1 MTRRALF
8 GALTLAAFLTQPP
21 HAHAKR
27 TEDIAFPFA
36 DVWPTAVR
44 FLRVDEGYTL
54 VERDEQ
60 AGYILF
66 RFMPPGQRKE
76 AQGSLELVRH
86 GAHTEVI
93 VAMPTRPEH
102 HERVLI
108 ERLLAKVKRE
118 LGNAAPSAPRDP
130 GAMRRTPPDAGTE

>member
-8 GALTLAAFLTQPP
+8 GALTLAAFLTQSPQ
-21 HAHAKR
+21 AHAKR
-27 TEDIAFPFA
+27 TEDLAFPFA

-44 FLRVDEGYTL
+44 FLRVDE
-54 VERDEQ
+54 
-60 AGYILF
+60 GYILF

-93 VAMPTRPEH
+93 VAMPTMPEH